1 MKQEAEYR
9 RKLELITN
17 IAQRI
22 DNENRD
28 LRKKNREL
36 KSEYKAQVN
45 DRELLVKQLV
55 LQKKE
60 NEKTVDEIREMEMK
74 IEQAGEEDGEMLDMD
89 KMDGS
94 LKSNKGRDVYSALGR
109 TTQGRAPTAAS
120 KFQSAYGKS
129 PSTKLGG

>member
-1 MKQEAEYR
+1 MGTSGLTENAQNILIDVLKCSSEDKNCKTNAEIEQKAEKQEGNAADLMKQEAEYR

-60 NEKTVDEIREMEMK
+60 NEKSQDEIEEMERK
-74 IEQAGEEDGEMLDMD
+74 IA
-89 KMDGS
+89 
-94 LKSNKGRDVYSALGR
+94 
-109 TTQGRAPTAAS
+109 
-120 KFQSAYGKS
+120 
-129 PSTKLGG
+129 